1 MPAFMN
7 VEDDTTGEEGVD
19 YTGESA
25 TSLMEYQLQIPWD
38 GLQYN
43 DRDKVSLAR
52 QPFQG
57 ELEKQQDPK
66 NGDTYGK
73 R

>member
-1 MPAFMN
+1 MDGMPAFMN

-25 TSLMEYQLQIPWD
+25 TRLMGSQLQVPWD

-43 DRDKVSLAR
+43 DRHKVGLRDNDDHSR
-52 QPFQG
+52 
-57 ELEKQQDPK
+57 ES
-66 NGDTYGK
+66 
-73 R
+73 